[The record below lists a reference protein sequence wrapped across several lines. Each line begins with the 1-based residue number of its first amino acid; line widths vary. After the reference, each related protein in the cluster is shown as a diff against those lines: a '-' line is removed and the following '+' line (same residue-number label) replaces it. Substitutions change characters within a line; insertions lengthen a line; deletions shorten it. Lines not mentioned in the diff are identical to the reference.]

1 MSDMNFNDLNFKQ
14 NDTGGIHARMEF
26 ANGNVL
32 SVVAGSGM
40 YSTPREN
47 LNSPDEFSTFEV
59 GIFGPD
65 GGWATRNFFPNC
77 SDDVMGWQSRE
88 EINSIIEL
96 IG

>member
-1 MSDMNFNDLNFKQ
+1 MNFNDLDFKIR
-14 NDTGGIHARMEF
+14 DVGGGIQARVQF

-47 LNSPDEFSTFEV
+47 LNSPDDFSEFEIA
-59 GIFGPD
+59 IFDSNGN
-65 GGWATRNFFPNC
+65 WATQNFFPNC
-77 SDDVMGWQSRE
+77 DDDVMGWQSRE

>member
-1 MSDMNFNDLNFKQ
+1 MSDMNFNDLNFKEK
-14 NDTGGIHARMEF
+14 DTGGIHAIMKF
-26 ANGNVL
+26 PNGNVL

-47 LNSPDEFSTFEV
+47 HNSPDDFSAFEIA
-59 GIFGPD
+59 IFGPD
-65 GGWATRNFFPNC
+65 GGWATQNFFPNC
-77 SDDVMGWQSRE
+77 GDDVMGWQSRE

>member
-14 NDTGGIHARMEF
+14 KDTGGIHAKMEF